1 MGSRCGSVVRVVAS
15 ITIDLQFESSHQQYF
30 IFDIITLRSRKDEN
44 EEKETLNGSFK
55 TAFELIP

>member
-1 MGSRCGSVVRVVAS
+1 MGSRCGSVGRVVAS

-30 IFDIITLRSRKDEN
+30 IFDIITLSSRKDEN